1 MVIWVKTSRTA
12 NMAHHPRPSTPP
24 VNRDIRSSGM
34 TALRFGAGMADIMGA
49 CVANCIPAAVICT
62 AIRGTVHSWGP
73 ELSNLDPRASAM
85 TAAAPAAALPPLIE
99 LDRAT
104 VVRGQVKV
112 LHGLSLRIAQGQ
124 HTALLGPNGCGKSPF
139 IKLITRE
146 LYPLAQGDGSVAV
159 KVLGQNRWQVD
170 RLRSQ
175 LGIVTGDLSSNLAD
189 MPGLTVEQAVLS
201 GFFASYV
208 VPAFREVTAE
218 MRTRVGETLA
228 MTGALSLRERA
239 YAELSAGETRRVLIA
254 RALVNRPQAL
264 LLDEPSMGLA
274 PLMVEKVFE
283 VVRTIASEGV
293 TLLLIEENARLAL
306 ETSHRG
312 YVMESG
318 EIILSGPAGDML
330 HDPKVRAAYL
340 GESE

>member
-1 MVIWVKTSRTA
+1 M
-12 NMAHHPRPSTPP
+12 
-24 VNRDIRSSGM
+24 
-34 TALRFGAGMADIMGA
+34 MGA
-49 CVANCIPAAVICT
+49 CVANCIPTAVYRI

-73 ELSNLDPRASAM
+73 ELSSLDPRTSAI
-85 TAAAPAAALPPLIE
+85 TAAPPVAEPPPLIE

-124 HTALLGPNGCGKSPF
+124 HTALLGPNGCGKSTF

-146 LYPLAQGDGSVAV
+146 LYPLALGDGSVAV

-208 VPAFREVTAE
+208 VPAFREVTDD
-218 MRTRVGETLA
+218 MRARVGETLA
-228 MTGALSLRERA
+228 MTRALSLRERA

-264 LLDEPSMGLA
+264 LLDEPSTGLDLVA
-274 PLMVEKVFE
+274 REQLVATMRVLAQQGITLVL
-283 VVRTIASEGV
+283 V
-293 TLLLIEENARLAL
+293 THHIEEIIPEIERVVLLRDGRVQADGTRAELLRSTPLSAVFGGAITVCEQEGRLTA
-306 ETSHRG
+306 
-312 YVMESG
+312 Y
-318 EIILSGPAGDML
+318 AG
-330 HDPKVRAAYL
+330 
-340 GESE
+340 

>member
-1 MVIWVKTSRTA
+1 
-12 NMAHHPRPSTPP
+12 
-24 VNRDIRSSGM
+24 
-34 TALRFGAGMADIMGA
+34 
-49 CVANCIPAAVICT
+49 
-62 AIRGTVHSWGP
+62 
-73 ELSNLDPRASAM
+73 M
-85 TAAAPAAALPPLIE
+85 TAAPSVAELPPLIE

-124 HTALLGPNGCGKSPF
+124 HTALLGPNGCGKSTF

-146 LYPLAQGDGSVAV
+146 LYPLDGSVAV

-208 VPAFREVTAE
+208 VPAFREVTAD

-264 LLDEPSMGLA
+264 LLDEPSTGLDLVAREQLVATMRVLAQQGITLVLVTHHIEEIIPEIERVVLLRDGRVLADGTRAELLRSA
-274 PLMVEKVFE
+274 PLSAVFGGPITVCE
-283 VVRTIASEGV
+283 QEG
-293 TLLLIEENARLAL
+293 RLTA
-306 ETSHRG
+306 
-312 YVMESG
+312 Y
-318 EIILSGPAGDML
+318 AG
-330 HDPKVRAAYL
+330 
-340 GESE
+340 